1 MRIAGFFLLLTGWLL
16 ALAAVILLRAGA
28 AEGAFVLVAVA
39 VEVLGL
45 SLVFRT
51 HLPPRRRPS

>member
-1 MRIAGFFLLLTGWLL
+1 MKIAGFFLLLAGWLL
-16 ALAAVILLRAGA
+16 SLAPAILLHPGA

-45 SLVFRT
+45 TLLFRA
-51 HLPPRRRPS
+51 HLPPRRRRS